1 MQEQQIFPH
10 IADAIKKPQIIELGK
25 NLFAVRFETMK
36 VYSALAA
43 VEGLLAKGIVKR
55 GDTLLDS
62 SSGVYALALA
72 LACNKYGMK
81 CHIIASKAIDA
92 ALTIQLQILGV
103 NVEHVAASATL
114 ALDQEFRVAR
124 IKEILAGD
132 PNMHWMQQY
141 HDDIHYDGYQAVGQ
155 QIEDALGTENLTVVG
170 GIGSGCSTGGI
181 IGHLRQKQPDVRLL
195 GLQPYGSVTFKCPH
209 VDDPG
214 IGTAGIGL
222 AGMGSAIPFKN
233 VRHELYDEVNW
244 LAFMY
249 GMSGAVDL
257 LRRHGIFAG
266 ISSGGSYVIASKE
279 AARHP
284 ERKVAFIVAD
294 TGHRYVEQVFSKYR
308 DAMPVS
314 DLVPTRITR
323 VEDLVMPWSS
333 MEWNRR
339 PLD

>member
-1 MQEQQIFPH
+1 MQEEQIFPH
-10 IADAIKKPQIIELGK
+10 IADAIKRPQIIRVGE
-25 NLFAVRFETMK
+25 NLYAVRFETMK
-36 VYSALAA
+36 IYSALAA
-43 VEGLLAKGIVKR
+43 VEGLLQKKIVKK

-81 CHIIASKAIDA
+81 CHIIASKAIDS

-103 NVEHVAASATL
+103 HVEHVAASATL

-124 IKEILAGD
+124 IKEILAAD
-132 PNMHWMQQY
+132 PNVHWMQQY
-141 HDDIHYDGYQAVGQ
+141 HDDIHYDGYTAVGR
-155 QIEDALGTENLTVVG
+155 QIEEAIGTNDLTLIG

-181 IGHLRQKQPDVRLL
+181 IGYLRRDRPDVRLV

-209 VDDPG
+209 VEDPG

-244 LAFMY
+244 LSFMY

-257 LRRHGIFAG
+257 LRRHGIFGG
-266 ISSGGSYVIASKE
+266 ISSGGSYLIASKE
-279 AARHP
+279 AKRHP
-284 ERKVAFIVAD
+284 ERNVVFIVAD

-308 DAMPVS
+308 DALPIS
-314 DLVPTRITR
+314 DLVPTKIDR
-323 VEDLVMPWSS
+323 VDDLVLPWSS

-339 PLD
+339 PLA